1 MGKSMFKVL
10 LINVLVYERH
20 VCKHTHTYIYID
32 IHTYMHIYVYIV
44 YMCMCV
50 CMYILIIHY
59 QKHFVIFLSMTYY
72 DSQDLPPSRPGG
84 WLWMWTWM
92 DTFPRRALA
101 CQALSNRKELEERWR
116 DFPYD
121 YGAYP
126 LVI

>member
-1 MGKSMFKVL
+1 MFKVL

-20 VCKHTHTYIYID
+20 VCKHTHTHIYIYTY
-32 IHTYMHIYVYIV
+32 IHAHICIHSIYVYVCVHV
-44 YMCMCV
+44 YTYYTLSKTLCD
-50 CMYILIIHY
+50 L
-59 QKHFVIFLSMTYY
+59 FLSMTYY